1 MPSLSFS
8 KLLRVGEGRM
18 VKRLKNI
25 ADHVSTLSS
34 DVESLSDDELRG
46 KTAEFKER
54 YSSGETL
61 DQLLPEA
68 FAVAR
73 EASWRVLS
81 QRHFDVQV
89 MGGAALH
96 FGNIAEMKTGEGKTL
111 TCVLPAYLNAISG
124 DGVHVVTVNDY
135 LAKRDS
141 EWMGRVH
148 RFLGLS
154 VDVILS
160 GMTPVERRAAY
171 AADITYGTNNEF
183 GFDYLR
189 DNMTHSLD
197 DLVQRGHNF
206 AVVDEVDSIL
216 IDEARTPLI
225 ISGPADASSKWYG
238 EFARIAPMLKVD
250 THYEVDIRKRTIG
263 VHEAGVE
270 LVEDQLGIDNL
281 YEAANSPLVNYL
293 NNAIKAKELY
303 TKDKDYIVR
312 DGEVII
318 VDEFTGRILV
328 GRRYNEG
335 MHQAIEAKEKVEI
348 KAENQTLATITLQNY
363 FRLYDKLSGMT
374 GTAETEAA
382 ELHQIYGL
390 GVIPIPTNR
399 PMVRVDNG
407 DLIYKT
413 EEAKFDA
420 VVDDVVERHEKG
432 QPVLIGT
439 TSVERSEYLSKQF
452 TKRGV
457 AHNVL
462 NAKFH
467 EQEATII
474 AEAGRQGAVTVATNM
489 AGRGTDVVLGGNPD
503 ILADLKLRKQG
514 LDPVETP
521 EDYEAAWEPALEEVK
536 AQVKA
541 DADTVRE
548 AGGLYVL
555 GTERHDSRRID
566 NQLRGRSGRQGDPG
580 ESRFYLSLGDE
591 LMRRFNGGALE
602 SIMTRLNL
610 PDDVPIEA
618 KMVSKAIKS
627 AQTQVEQQNFE
638 IRKNVLKYD
647 EVMNQQRTVIYEERR
662 RILEGAD
669 MEGQVEG
676 MITDV
681 ITAYVDGATGE
692 GYVEDWDLEQL
703 WTALKTLYPVGIDH
717 RVLSGEN
724 EDGEKGDLSRD
735 ELREA
740 LLEDARSAYAAR
752 EAEIDGIAGE
762 NGMRELERR
771 VLLSVLD
778 RKWRE
783 HLYEMDYL
791 KEGIGL
797 RAMAQRDPLVEYQ
810 REGYDMFQGMLDGLK
825 EESVGFLFNLQVEA
839 TPAPAGPA
847 ASAGLAVAPG
857 LASPV
862 GSGRPAPAATSAP
875 AATGAQPAAP
885 APAPAQAAPTALR
898 AKGLDERDEQRL
910 TFSGPAEG
918 GGTAVQRSGAAAS
931 GESAA
936 DGTRRERREA
946 ARAQNKAPKKSARS
960 KRKK

>member
-1 MPSLSFS
+1 MPSLSLS

-18 VKRLKNI
+18 VKRLKQI
-25 ADHVSTLSS
+25 ADHVS
-34 DVESLSDDELRG
+34 SLSPEVEALSDEQLRA
-46 KTAEFKER
+46 KTDEFRKR
-54 YSSGETL
+54 YADGETL
-61 DQLLPEA
+61 DDMLPEA

-73 EASWRVLS
+73 EAASRVLS

-96 FGNIAEMKTGEGKTL
+96 FGNVAEMKTGEGKTL

-148 RFLGLS
+148 RFLGLE

-160 GMTPVERRAAY
+160 GMTPAQRRKAY

-189 DNMTHSLD
+189 DNMTHTLD

-238 EFARIAPMLKVD
+238 EFARIAPLLKRDV
-250 THYEVDIRKRTIG
+250 HYEVDIKKRTIG

-270 LVEDQLGIDNL
+270 FVEDQLGIDNL
-281 YEAANSPLVNYL
+281 YEAANSPLVSYL

-303 TKDKDYIVR
+303 QRDKDYIVR

-382 ELHQIYGL
+382 ELHQTYGL

-399 PMVRVDNG
+399 PLIRVDNG

-420 VVDDVVERHEKG
+420 VVDDVVERHQKG

-457 AHNVL
+457 AHSVL

-467 EQEATII
+467 EQEATIV
-474 AEAGRQGAVTVATNM
+474 AEAGRSGAVTVATNM

-503 ILADLKLRKQG
+503 IIADLVLRKQG
-514 LDPVETP
+514 LDPVHNP
-521 EDYEAAWEPALEEVK
+521 EEYEAAWDGVLEKVK
-536 AQVKA
+536 DEVKA
-541 DADTVRE
+541 DAEKVRA

-555 GTERHDSRRID
+555 GTERHESRRID

-591 LMRRFNGGALE
+591 LMRRFNGAALE

-647 EVMNQQRTVIYEERR
+647 EVMNQQRTVIYDERR
-662 RILEGAD
+662 RILEGENL
-669 MEGQVEG
+669 EGQVES

-681 ITAYVDGATGE
+681 ITAYVNGAASE

-703 WTALKTLYPVGIDH
+703 WSALKTLYPVGIDYKEL
-717 RVLSGEN
+717 VGAAEA
-724 EDGEKGDLSRD
+724 GDSDLD
-735 ELREA
+735 REGLLDA
-740 LLEDARSAYAAR
+740 LLKDAHDAYAKR
-752 EAEIDGIAGE
+752 EQQINEIAGE
-762 NGMRELERR
+762 GGMRELERR
-771 VLLSVLD
+771 VMLSVLD

-797 RAMAQRDPLVEYQ
+797 RAIAQRDPLVEYQ
-810 REGYDMFQGMLDGLK
+810 REGFDMFTGMLEGLK

-839 TPAPAGPA
+839 GTPQGGGAPVSVTA
-847 ASAGLAVAPG
+847 ASAAAAAAGGPALG
-857 LASPV
+857 QQS
-862 GSGRPAPAATSAP
+862 APASESAP
-875 AATGAQPAAP
+875 AAPV
-885 APAPAQAAPTALR
+885 ALR
-898 AKGLDERDEQRL
+898 AKGLDDEQPRGL
-910 TFSGPAEG
+910 TLSGPAEDG
-918 GGTAVQRSGAAAS
+918 SAQVSRAAGDVD
-931 GESAA
+931 GEP
-936 DGTRRERREA
+936 GTRRERREA
-946 ARAQNKAPKKSARS
+946 ARADAKSKRAPKS
-960 KRKK
+960 KRKR